1 MAFDPIFLFELAI
14 ILFAAKVLGE
24 AAERLR
30 LSHLVGEMAAG
41 LVLGP
46 ILHFVRPGDF
56 LGQMANL
63 GMLFIAFLIGTSIKL
78 EQGRKDAAEGAAA
91 ALGASAI
98 SFIAGA
104 VAGMYFFGSVEAGIF
119 TGAVLMFSSTSL
131 GIKSL
136 VDAGDIRS
144 RAHDTMVSISKFSD
158 IIAVSVIALLSNYFI
173 LNGQIAAFA
182 VFIAAAAIIIAGS
195 RHIGKAVS
203 AAGRLKDEHIMLS
216 VPLAAIFIIAF
227 FSDTYGIAAVSGA
240 FLAGA
245 AMSRSSVTE
254 SSVMPKMKILTYGFF
269 APLFFAYS
277 VALVEFHTELVLTV
291 AAISLIS
298 ILSAFAAYSAISM
311 RLGFGRRDGMVIG
324 ASKIARGELSVM
336 ALSIALSAAIITNAV
351 YSVVIASVVVTAIA
365 GPVVVKVLYR
375 R

>member
-1 MAFDPIFLFELAI
+1 MAFDPVFLFELAA

-41 LVLGP
+41 LILGP
-46 ILHFVRPGDF
+46 ILNFIRPGDF
-56 LGQMANL
+56 LGQMANF

-78 EQGRKDAAEGAAA
+78 DQGRRDTAEGAAVA
-91 ALGASAI
+91 FGASAI

-104 VAGMYFFGSVEAGIF
+104 AAGLYFFGSIEAGIF

-136 VDAGDIRS
+136 VDTGDIRS
-144 RAHDTMVSISKFSD
+144 KAHDMMVSISKFSD
-158 IIAVSVIALLSNYFI
+158 LAAVAVIALLSNYFI
-173 LNGQIAAFA
+173 LNGQIIAFA
-182 VFIAAAAIIIAGS
+182 GFIAAALIVIAGS
-195 RHIGKAVS
+195 GHIGRAVS
-203 AAGRLKDEHIMLS
+203 AVGRLKDEHIMLS

-227 FSDTYGIAAVSGA
+227 FSDMYGIAAVAGA
-240 FLAGA
+240 FLAGL

-254 SSVMPKMKILTYGFF
+254 LSVLPKMKILTYGFF

-277 VALVEFHTELVLTV
+277 ASLVEFQAYLMTTVL
-291 AAISLIS
+291 AISIIS
-298 ILSAFAAYSAISM
+298 IASAFAAYSLLSM
-311 RLGFGRRDGMVIG
+311 RLGFNRRDGMIIG

-336 ALSIALSAAIITNAV
+336 AVSIALSASVITNAV
-351 YSVVIASVVVTAIA
+351 YSVAIASVIVTAIA
-365 GPVVVKVLYR
+365 GPLAVRILYR